1 MTLRKK
7 FALGLGTLLAVIVVL
22 AIAAR
27 FVIRPERLKE
37 VALSRARATTGYA
50 IEAGP
55 ARIHLGTSGIGVR
68 VEDLRAVA
76 PDSSQRIRIASTDL
90 YLKLLPLLGRRVELR
105 QATLHRPVLE
115 LRPAASAPPTP
126 GGPGTTPPA
135 GSPAFAFL
143 AVERW
148 SVDEGTYVQTG
159 PMGTLT
165 LNAVD
170 LTGGFSWTAETGAA
184 GTARGTVGNGLWS
197 GAAGAFGLPGF
208 RARADFDLNAA
219 GDSLDLSSI
228 TVESGD
234 VAARLSGS
242 FTRVGAEWPGALE
255 GRVEPVGWDAIRA
268 ILPEEDLAALAGA
281 DLDGRFALPG
291 FRIEHTEAGENRVS
305 GRLVFSE
312 VSLKAPSAPL
322 GLTGAEGRVDFA
334 PGVVAMEKA
343 KGRLGDHGISISAR
357 LEGTPPSRIEVSVA
371 TRIDGATLAG
381 LLPASVPL
389 TLTAGTVDLDLSAAG
404 PFPVAP
410 ARLPELTGTVDLAGF
425 AGTYREIPIGKGRGR
440 LRFAGHAVEVRDF
453 GASLGR
459 SDFAVNG
466 TMADLA
472 RPDLHF
478 TLNSDR
484 LDLNELFPEAAAS
497 GDTAG
502 SAPPVGVP
510 GTGTVRVGSLRFR
523 ETELREVTAKVTAGL
538 DGVRAE
544 DIAAEL
550 YGGAATGRVA
560 LAPVEDGRAWRYEGR
575 VALKGV
581 QVGNVLADWTPLG
594 KRVEGTASAAM
605 TFSGRE
611 GPGAD
616 PLRALELSGTTDV
629 GQGAILNVPA
639 LRSLATYL
647 DLKEAAGDRWPFRNL
662 AAAFAVKDGRLIL
675 DTLRVAQTGLGWALG
690 GTVGLDGTLALSGIL
705 LADPARI
712 DLPSEFQLL
721 APYVAQADGRI
732 PVDFKL
738 TGEAASPVVSV
749 DWDALARRA
758 TEKARTDEREKLQKE
773 LEKSITDPQALDK
786 LKKLLGGKK
795 GNR

>member
-1 MTLRKK
+1 MSLRKK

-22 AIAAR
+22 AIAAL
-27 FVIRPERLKE
+27 FVLRPERLKE
-37 VALSRARATTGYA
+37 AALSRARASTGYA

-55 ARIHLGTSGIGVR
+55 ARIHLGLSGIGVR

-90 YLKLLPLLGRRVELR
+90 YVKLLPLLGRRVELR
-105 QATLHRPVLE
+105 QVVLHHPELE
-115 LRPAASAPPTP
+115 LRPAVPAMSAPR
-126 GGPGTTPPA
+126 GPGTAPPP

-148 SVDEGTYVQTG
+148 SVDQGAYVQTG
-159 PMGTLT
+159 PLGTLT

-170 LTGGFSWTAETGAA
+170 LTGGFSWSAETGAA
-184 GTARGTVGNGLWS
+184 GTARGTVGSGLWS
-197 GAAGAFGLPGF
+197 GASGAFGLPGF

-219 GDSLDLSSI
+219 GDSLDLPAI

-242 FTRVGAEWPGALE
+242 FTRVGAEWPGAVE
-255 GRVEPVGWDAIRA
+255 GRVEPVRWDAIRS
-268 ILPEEDLAALAGA
+268 ILPEEDLAALAGV
-281 DLDGRFALPG
+281 DLDGSFALPG
-291 FRIEHTEAGENRVS
+291 LRIEHTEAGENRVS

-322 GLTGAEGRVDFA
+322 GLTGAGGTVDFA
-334 PGVVAMEKA
+334 PGVVALEKA
-343 KGRLGDHGISISAR
+343 KGRLGDHGITVSAR
-357 LEGTPPSRIEVSVA
+357 LEGTPPSRVEASVA

-381 LLPASVPL
+381 LLPAAVPL
-389 TLTAGTVDLDLSAAG
+389 TLAAGTVDLDLSAAG
-404 PFPVAP
+404 PFPVART
-410 ARLPELTGTVDLAGF
+410 RLPELTGTVDLAGF
-425 AGTYREIPIGKGRGR
+425 AGTYRALPIREGRGR

-453 GASLGR
+453 GAAVGR
-459 SDFAVNG
+459 SDFAVDG
-466 TMADLA
+466 TLADIA

-478 TLNSDR
+478 TWNSER

-497 GDTAG
+497 ADTG
-502 SAPPVGVP
+502 GTAPLVGVP

-523 ETELREVTAKVTAGL
+523 KTELRAVTAKVTVGL

-550 YGGAATGRVA
+550 YGGAATGRLA
-560 LAPVEDGRAWRYEGR
+560 LAPVEDGTTWRYEGR
-575 VALKGV
+575 VSLKQV
-581 QVGNVLADWTPLG
+581 QVGSVLTDWTPMG
-594 KRVEGTASAAM
+594 KRVEGTATAVM

-616 PLRALELSGTTDV
+616 PLRALDLSATTDM

-639 LRSLATYL
+639 LRSIAAYL
-647 DLKEAAGDRWPFRNL
+647 NLKEAAGERWPFRSL

-675 DTLRVAQTGLGWALG
+675 DTLRVAQTGLGWAIG

-738 TGEAASPVVSV
+738 TGGAASPTVSV

-758 TEKARTDEREKLQKE
+758 TEKARTDEREKIENE
-773 LEKSITDPQALDK
+773 LEKSITDPKTLDK